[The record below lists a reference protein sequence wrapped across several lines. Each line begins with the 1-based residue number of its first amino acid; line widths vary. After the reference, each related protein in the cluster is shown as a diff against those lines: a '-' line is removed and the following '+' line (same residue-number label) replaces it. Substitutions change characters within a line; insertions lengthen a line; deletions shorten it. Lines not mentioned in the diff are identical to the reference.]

1 MPFTKIIQATVAGT
15 ETGPFTIYHTS
26 IATGN
31 ILLNNVSRSS
41 LLAGVSVSIPDGA
54 TLIIVKSTGVCDNSS
69 NVTVAQVDPP
79 PPPPSQEWYQVRNCA
94 DQTTTTT
101 QVYPIGTFQVND
113 RVTNNAN
120 TITYTVITVYS
131 VNPGGALIPIVD
143 TGLTGCPTIPPPPKV
158 VQNFGVYVDQANQTE
173 CEFKAY
179 IGLSAPATVNTEF
192 GISYRTAMSNA
203 NISQAFITIPAG
215 VAYIEVSIMGGAPC
229 NDSVTGSCIE
239 AIYSGETTIDF
250 QQFNNCSTV

>member
-1 MPFTKIIQATVAGT
+1 MPFTKTIKATIAGS
-15 ETGPFTIYHTS
+15 ETGPFIIYHTS

-41 LLAGVSVSIPDGA
+41 LLAGVNVTIPDGV
-54 TLIIVKSTGVCDNSS
+54 TLIIVKSTGVCDNSY
-69 NVTVAQVDPP
+69 NITVTPVDPP
-79 PPPPSQEWYQVRNCA
+79 PPPPNEEWYQIRNCV

-113 RVTNNAN
+113 RVTNTAN

-131 VNPGGALIPIVD
+131 TNPGGALIPVVD
-143 TGLTGCPTIPPPPKV
+143 TGLTGCPPPPPPPKV
-158 VQNFGVYVDQANQTE
+158 VLNFGVYIDQVNQTE
-173 CEFKAY
+173 CGFKAY
-179 IGLSAPATVNTEF
+179 IGLNAPATVDTEF
-192 GISYRTAMSNA
+192 AVSFRTVMSAA
-203 NISQAFITIPAG
+203 NISSGVIMVPAG
-215 VAYIEVSIMGGAPC
+215 IAYIEVEFIGQASC
-229 NDSVTGSCIE
+229 NDSITGSCIE

>member
-1 MPFTKIIQATVAGT
+1 MPFTKTIKATIAGS
-15 ETGPFTIYHTS
+15 ETGPFIIYHTS

-41 LLAGVSVSIPDGA
+41 LLAGVNVTIPDGA
-54 TLIIVKSTGVCDNSS
+54 TLIIVKSTGVCDNSV
-69 NVTVAQVDPP
+69 NITVAPVDPP
-79 PPPPSQEWYQVRNCA
+79 PPPPNEEWYQIRNCA

-131 VNPGGALIPIVD
+131 TNPGGALIPVVD
-143 TGLTGCPTIPPPPKV
+143 TNLTGCPPPPPPPKV
-158 VQNFGVYVDQANQTE
+158 VQNFGVYVSQVNQTE
-173 CEFKAY
+173 CEILGY

-192 GISYRTAMSNA
+192 GISYRTAMSNE
-203 NISQAFITIPAG
+203 NISQGFITVPAG
-215 VAYIEVSIMGGAPC
+215 VSYVEVSLGQAPC
-229 NDSVTGSCIE
+229 NDGVTGSCIE
-239 AIYSGETTIDF
+239 TIYSGETTIDY
-250 QQFNNCSTV
+250 QQFNNCSNV

>member
-41 LLAGVSVSIPDGA
+41 LLAGVSVTIPDGV
-54 TLIIVKSTGVCDNSS
+54 TLIIVKSTGVCSNSS
-69 NVTVAQVDPP
+69 NITVAPVDPP
-79 PPPPSQEWYQVRNCA
+79 PPPPNEEWYQIRNCV

-131 VNPGGALIPIVD
+131 TNPGGALIPIVD
-143 TGLTGCPTIPPPPKV
+143 TGLTGCPPPPPPPKV
-158 VQNFGVYVDQANQTE
+158 VQNFGVYITQVNQTE
-173 CEFKAY
+173 CEVKGY
-179 IGLSAPATVNTEF
+179 ITISAAVTQDTEF
-192 GISYRTAMSNA
+192 QISYMTAMNN
-203 NISQAFITIPAG
+203 NISQGFIVVPNG
-215 VAYIEVSIMGGAPC
+215 QSYVEVSLAPVPC
-229 NDSVTGSCIE
+229 DDSITMSCIE
-239 AIYSGETTIDF
+239 TINYGETTIDF
-250 QQFNNCSTV
+250 QQFNNCS

>member
-69 NVTVAQVDPP
+69 NITVAPVDPP
-79 PPPPSQEWYQVRNCA
+79 PPPPSQEWYQIRNCA

-131 VNPGGALIPIVD
+131 VNPGGALIPVVD
-143 TGLTGCPTIPPPPKV
+143 TNLTGCPPPPPPPKV

-179 IGLSAPATVNTEF
+179 IGLSAPATVDTEF
-192 GISYRTAMSNA
+192 GISYRTSMSAA
-203 NISQAFITIPAG
+203 NISQGFITVPAG
-215 VAYIEVSIMGGAPC
+215 VSYIEVSFGQAPC

-239 AIYSGETTIDF
+239 TIYSGETTIDY
-250 QQFNNCSTV
+250 QQFNNCTTI